1 MPPFTI
7 RQHLGVVAM
16 LRHVALFRFKP
27 EITDE
32 QIEAAMVALST
43 LPDEIDV
50 LRKFRFGPDAGITE
64 GAWDFAVVAVLDDA
78 DDYVAYRDHPA
89 HVAVLRNYIAPLI
102 AEAARIQFVSEGES
116 TPRTQG
122 S

>member
-7 RQHLGVVAM
+7 RRDPGVVAM

-27 EITDE
+27 EATDV
-32 QIEAAMVALST
+32 QIEAAVVALST
-43 LPDEIDV
+43 LPDHIDV

-64 GAWDFAVVAVLDDA
+64 GAWDFAVVAVLDGAA
-78 DDYVAYRDHPA
+78 DYAIYRDHPS
-89 HVAVLRNYIAPLI
+89 HVAVLRDYFAPLI
-102 AEAARIQFVSEGES
+102 SKAARIQFESEGES
-116 TPRTQG
+116 LSRTPG

>member
-1 MPPFTI
+1 
-7 RQHLGVVAM
+7 M

-27 EITDE
+27 ETTDE
-32 QIEAAMVALST
+32 QIETAAVALST
-43 LPDEIDV
+43 LPDQIDV
-50 LRKFRFGPDAGITE
+50 LRRFRFGPDAGITA

-78 DDYVAYRDHPA
+78 DDYAIYRDHPA
-89 HVAVLRNYIAPLI
+89 HVAVLRDYIAPLI
-102 AEAARIQFVSEGES
+102 SEAARIQFESEGES

>member
-7 RQHLGVVAM
+7 RRDPGVVAM

-27 EITDE
+27 DTTND
-32 QIEAAMVALST
+32 QIEAAMIALST
-43 LPDEIDV
+43 LPDQIDV

-64 GAWDFAVVAVLDDA
+64 GAWGFAVVALLDDA
-78 DDYVAYRDHPA
+78 DDYAIYRDHPA
-89 HVAVLRNYIAPLI
+89 HVAVLRDSIAPLI
-102 AEAARIQFVSEGES
+102 SEAARIQFESEGDN

>member
-1 MPPFTI
+1 
-7 RQHLGVVAM
+7 M

-27 EITDE
+27 EATDE
-32 QIEAAMVALST
+32 QINAAMGALSA
-43 LPDEIDV
+43 LPGQIDV

-64 GAWDFAVVAVLDDA
+64 GAWDFAVVAVVDNA
-78 DDYVAYRDHPA
+78 DDYVAYRDDPA
-89 HVAVLRNYIAPLI
+89 HVTVLQNYIAPLI
-102 AEAARIQFVSEGES
+102 SEAARVQFESEGDS

>member
-1 MPPFTI
+1 
-7 RQHLGVVAM
+7 M

-27 EITDE
+27 EATNE

-43 LPDEIDV
+43 LPDKIDA
-50 LRKFRFGPDAGITE
+50 LRKFRFGPNAGITE

-78 DDYVAYRDHPA
+78 DDYATYRDHPA
-89 HVAVLRNYIAPLI
+89 HRAVLREAIAPLI
-102 AEAARIQFVSEGES
+102 SETARIQFESEGES
-116 TPRTQG
+116 PSRGLG

>member
-1 MPPFTI
+1 
-7 RQHLGVVAM
+7 M

-27 EITDE
+27 ETTDE

-43 LPDEIDV
+43 LPDQIDV

-78 DDYVAYRDHPA
+78 DSYATYRDHPA
-89 HVAVLRNYIAPLI
+89 HVAVLRGYVAPLI
-102 AEAARIQFVSEGES
+102 SEAARVQFASEGES
-116 TPRTQG
+116 TPPARFPSRPT
-122 S
+122 SRC

>member
-1 MPPFTI
+1 MPSFTI
-7 RQHLGVVAM
+7 RRDPGVAAM

-27 EITDE
+27 ETTDE
-32 QIEAAMVALST
+32 QIEAAMIALST
-43 LPDEIDV
+43 LPDQIDV

-78 DDYVAYRDHPA
+78 DNYVAYRDDPA
-89 HVAVLRNYIAPLI
+89 HVAVLRDYIAPLI
-102 AEAARIQFVSEGES
+102 SEAARIQFESEGES